1 MWLYKHMYWLDIKI
15 LREDTGFYIFAN
27 YFEMFAILRIC
38 TTENYYLSPP
48 SHPSSQILRKYL
60 F

>member
-1 MWLYKHMYWLDIKI
+1 MYWLDIKFSEKTLDFTTLLI
-15 LREDTGFYIFAN
+15 NLRCLPY
-27 YFEMFAILRIC
+27 Y
-38 TTENYYLSPP
+38 TTKIYYLSPP

>member
-1 MWLYKHMYWLDIKI
+1 MYWLDIKI